1 MVVEVLPVV
10 SDRVIM
16 IIGHGVLFM
25 MIIVVV
31 LVVIV
36 VLVVFVDCRLGG
48 VYGRTKLWW
57 RPL

>member
-16 IIGHGVLFM
+16 IIGHGGLFM
-25 MIIVVV
+25 MIVVVV

-36 VLVVFVDCRLGG
+36 GAVVEWLF
-48 VYGRTKLWW
+48 WW
-57 RPL
+57 